1 MTDIITHSS
10 ELSLE
15 PFDHGRNGP
24 ALSSEAERG
33 PPIDAVA
40 PTGDRAPKGP
50 NRSREAEVSVLGSQR
65 GDLRSRSGERSG
77 ERGGGEGRGES
88 CPGGPEE

>member
-24 ALSSEAERG
+24 ALSSEAERR

-40 PTGDRAPKGP
+40 PTGDRAPEGP
-50 NRSREAEVSVLGSQR
+50 NRSREAQVPVLGSQR
-65 GDLRSRSGERSG
+65 GDLGDRRGERSG
-77 ERGGGEGRGES
+77 QREGGEGRRDS
-88 CPGGPEE
+88 CPRGPEE